1 MKGLSTL
8 SLVFI
13 FLCYTSAAI
22 FLAGF
27 VRKVYE
33 YAVTPSPLKIPT
45 MPAPTTKG
53 GVVLRMTGEVLFF
66 TSLFKGNKWTWI
78 GGYIFHIVFLL
89 IVLRHL
95 RYVLVPTPEVI
106 YFIGPFGIHAGIIL
120 VVSAGYLFA
129 RRIFVDRTRYISSG
143 ADYFALILMALI
155 AATGLA
161 MQFLF
166 MADVSAV
173 KDFMVGL
180 VTFSPVNIP
189 DDHLFIVHL
198 TLVMVLLVYLPFSKL
213 MHAGGIFFSP
223 TRVMVDDCNEKR
235 HINPWDR

>member
-1 MKGLSTL
+1 MKGLSSL
-8 SLVFI
+8 SLLIV

-33 YAVTPSPLKIPT
+33 YAVIPAPLKIPT

-53 GVVLRMTGEVLFF
+53 GVVLRMTGEILLF

-78 GGYIFHIVFLL
+78 GGYIFHIAFMV

-95 RYVLVPTPEVI
+95 RYVIVPTPDVI
-106 YFIGPFGIHAGIIL
+106 YSIGPFGIWAGIIL

-129 RRIFVDRTRYISSG
+129 RRVFVGRTRYISSG

-166 MADVSAV
+166 MADISAV
-173 KDFMVGL
+173 KEFMVGL
-180 VTFSPVNIP
+180 VTFSPVNVP
-189 DDHLFIVHL
+189 RDHLFVLHL
-198 TLVMVLLVYLPFSKL
+198 LLVMLLLVYFPFSKM
-213 MHAGGIFFSP
+213 MHAGGVFFSP
-223 TRVMVDDCNEKR
+223 TRTMPDDSNEKR
-235 HINPWDR
+235 HINPWSR